1 MFKEGTGIKMI
12 ELKNVSLKYNLNKE
26 SILSLKEYVIKFL
39 KGKLNYEEFWA
50 VRDINLKIEKGDIVG
65 IIGYNG
71 AGKSTLLKIISQ
83 IIEPTK
89 GKVIVDGKI
98 APLIELGA
106 GFDFEL
112 TARENIFLNGL
123 ILGYS
128 KSFIKRN
135 FSKIIEFAEIE
146 DEFINIPLKNFSSG
160 MVARLGFAIST
171 VIEPDILIIDEIL
184 SVGDFKFQEKSLNK
198 IKKMMQDETTV
209 IMVSHSI
216 DQIEKMCTKVVW
228 LENGMLRKIGAPDE
242 ICIEYKNS

>member
-1 MFKEGTGIKMI
+1 MI
-12 ELKNVSLKYNLNKE
+12 ELDNVSLKYTLDKE
-26 SILSLKEYVIKFL
+26 SIVSLKEYVIKFL
-39 KGKLNYEEFWA
+39 KKKLDYEDFWA
-50 VRDINLKIEKGDIVG
+50 AKNINLKIEKGEVVG

-71 AGKSTLLKIISQ
+71 AGKSTLLKIISR
-83 IIEPTK
+83 IVEPTE
-89 GKVIVDGKI
+89 GKVTVKGKI

-112 TARENIFLNGL
+112 TARENVFLNGL

-128 KSFIKRN
+128 KSFIKKN
-135 FSKIIEFAEIE
+135 FDKIIDFAEIE
-146 DEFINIPLKNFSSG
+146 NEFLDVPLKKFSSG
-160 MVARLGFAIST
+160 MIARLGFAIST
-171 VIEPDILIIDEIL
+171 VIKPDILIVDEIL

>member
-1 MFKEGTGIKMI
+1 MFKEGKGIKMI

-146 DEFINIPLKNFSSG
+146 DEYSFKKFFFRYGSKIRICNIDS
-160 MVARLGFAIST
+160 
-171 VIEPDILIIDEIL
+171 
-184 SVGDFKFQEKSLNK
+184 
-198 IKKMMQDETTV
+198 
-209 IMVSHSI
+209 
-216 DQIEKMCTKVVW
+216 
-228 LENGMLRKIGAPDE
+228 
-242 ICIEYKNS
+242 Y